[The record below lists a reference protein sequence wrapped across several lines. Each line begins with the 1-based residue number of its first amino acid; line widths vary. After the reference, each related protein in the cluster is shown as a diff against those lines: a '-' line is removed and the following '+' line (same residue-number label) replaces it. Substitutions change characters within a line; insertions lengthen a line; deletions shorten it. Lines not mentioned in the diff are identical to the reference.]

1 MLGLVLECYVLLRSL
16 LRAKPHL
23 RRCLTR
29 CRHCRIFFLTDPRNR
44 GRADLGCPFGCKKG
58 HRRRR
63 STERS
68 TAYNRS
74 PAGKLK
80 KKVLNGK
87 RTGRRPAKPAADEEP
102 LEEAARA
109 ELDRVQFDTAVV
121 GYLRV
126 VVSLIEDRRVSR
138 DEILS
143 MLRQAMRQ
151 RSLARERR
159 IDYVVRAL
167 KEKPP

>member
-1 MLGLVLECYVLLRSL
+1 
-16 LRAKPHL
+16 
-23 RRCLTR
+23 
-29 CRHCRIFFLTDPRNR
+29 
-44 GRADLGCPFGCKKG
+44 
-58 HRRRR
+58 
-63 STERS
+63 
-68 TAYNRS
+68 
-74 PAGKLK
+74 LK